1 MPRKKGT
8 RNTPQSK
15 IDEIVAKHQSGATLK
30 SLSEEYG
37 KPFKTIKN
45 MCTRENNK
53 DRCKEAG
60 LLPTK
65 KRGRK
70 AAVSLQEY
78 KYENKRL
85 KMENELLRDFFSR
98 RKGVKASIKY
108 RVIHKYRS
116 KYSVSTMCSFF
127 GVSRSGYYDFV
138 KRIELRT
145 GMKH

>member
-8 RNTPQSK
+8 VNTPQK
-15 IDEIVAKHQSGATLK
+15 VIDEIMSKHRSGATLK

-53 DRCKEAG
+53 ERRKEAG

-65 KRGRK
+65 QRGRK

-85 KMENELLRDFFSR
+85 KMENELLRDFLYLTG
-98 RKGVKASIKY
+98 RK
-108 RVIHKYRS
+108 
-116 KYSVSTMCSFF
+116 
-127 GVSRSGYYDFV
+127 
-138 KRIELRT
+138 
-145 GMKH
+145 